1 MDITGTGGMATGT
14 HDFQLSKEEE
24 AFAFR
29 ALGTYAALEASE
41 GNPRPL
47 IEAQWPGLLL
57 DDFQHDLL
65 AAIFSPEIREVFV
78 KGNTSCGKGGAV
90 GIAVCLYYS
99 LFEDAKVVITSA
111 SYHHA
116 QSVLFAEVRKWFDR
130 MAYPPAG
137 TALRTGIS
145 HTAQHYV
152 DVVNPDSDEAFS
164 GRHGRNTLFVFD
176 EATAIADERYKLAN
190 TQATTFV
197 AVANPRTLGG
207 AFREAFPLAAP
218 DETATIDG
226 PFGKRRCITV
236 GGGDC
241 MNVRERRLERPL
253 GPLGG
258 IEVRGQHF
266 GHGEPIPE
274 ELHAEVAPLIPGQV
288 CYDTWKALVSDPD
301 PFIVEVFGHGRFPTE
316 DPENQL
322 ILPSWLPENTAA
334 WHTDLPVSGF
344 GLDVAASRS
353 GDESVL
359 AAGGQEGVR
368 ALHVWHYLDTMA
380 TVGKVQQIA
389 RERYGIDLQ
398 QGEVPVAVDM
408 DGLGKG
414 VGDRLAELGV
424 KVVEIRGNAPA
435 SEDPHRYG
443 NLRAQ
448 AYGMLA
454 DRLRPDGKFDQP
466 FGLPDDPK
474 LREELVAPER
484 VFVGSDGLKFR
495 ITPKERRP
503 GKVLKGQTLR
513 EKLGRSP
520 DRADAVAYMLIG
532 CERKRATLGEWVEAG
547 SF

>member
-1 MDITGTGGMATGT
+1 MVGTGTAGAAAPDLQFTV
-14 HDFQLSKEEE
+14 EEE
-24 AFAFR
+24 QYAHR

-41 GNPRPL
+41 GNPRPM

-57 DDFQHDLL
+57 DEFQYDLI
-65 AAIFSPEIREVFV
+65 ASIFSPHIREVFV

-90 GIAVCLYYS
+90 GLAVCLYYA

-116 QSVLFAEVRKWFDR
+116 QSVMFAEVRKWFDG
-130 MAYPPAG
+130 MAFPPPGA
-137 TALRTGIS
+137 ALRTGIS

-176 EATAIADERYKLAN
+176 EATAIPDERYKLAN

-207 AFREAFPLAAP
+207 SFREAFPLAAP
-218 DETATIDG
+218 DETTTIDG

-236 GGGDC
+236 GGADC
-241 MNVRERRLERPL
+241 MNVKERRLERPI

-258 IEVRGQHF
+258 IEVGGRHF
-266 GHGEPIPE
+266 EQGEPIPE
-274 ELHAEVAPLIPGQV
+274 ELHDLVAPLIPGQV
-288 CYDTWKALVSDPD
+288 CYDTWKAIVSDAD

-316 DPENQL
+316 DPEHQL
-322 ILPSWLPENTAA
+322 ILPSWLPENTRA
-334 WHTDLPVSGF
+334 WSEAVPVLAF

-368 ALHVWHYLDTMA
+368 ALHVWQYLDTMA

-389 RERYGIDLQ
+389 RERYGIELQ

-424 KVVEIRGNAPA
+424 KVVEIRGNATA
-435 SEDPHRYG
+435 SEEPHRYG

-454 DRLRPDGKFDQP
+454 DRLRPDGKFPEP
-466 FGLPDDPK
+466 FALPDDPK

-503 GKVLKGQTLR
+503 GKTFRGQTLR

-532 CERKRATLGEWVEAG
+532 CGRQRATLGEWLEAG
-547 SF
+547 TF